1 MAIQIITDSVHWLCN
16 SPDGTLQDNQALIYL
31 ADKGLGMTHPGSG
44 TGLTPAKAF
53 EKRYSGQRSNMDKN
67 FHGTVFVYESDK
79 KHVDHDDEIRAII
92 HKKYLN
98 GDLNFDACH
107 VSLNPAPDGVNT
119 EALQNYDAELDFHTV
134 YNIIQEYFNTAVE
147 NDVEPWVPRDAGT
160 AYGQDLMVAELLD
173 KLKQNNKVAFNG
185 HTGLA
190 KTMIGSAVT
199 HEYYDTGAFIL
210 LTTPIS
216 DTLEDIEDNFCGW
229 FYTNTALG
237 DNARKRH
244 TSVYTV
250 KDLKDTSVLDM
261 RKEAD
266 AGNIVVLALT
276 VQDARYQDKDEDS
289 AENFTVRDKYKDLLT
304 VDIDLWIRDEKH
316 KEYGGS
322 VTSKVFNSVKPAKIL
337 DLSAS
342 INKIRNEY
350 AYDQI
355 VDRGLF
361 WALEHQDSRGTP
373 KIIIETLDGAVHES
387 LDPKDQDRYDAEQG
401 WLPSKMTELRDG
413 ILIAHRA
420 FDSLFETQYI
430 NDDDKEDNPI
440 SICNDT
446 DLPEVSKRVG
456 LHVLPEGVNGMSAR
470 DYITRLAIDLNNS
483 PKWNTGKA
491 VFVTPWNYTAWLD
504 GKSGI
509 YTPKQVVE
517 YLKTQYEFVIIL
529 THRMWTTGSNIPQI
543 GHVVLWDKM
552 VDPYNLEQLFP
563 GRAYRLYEG
572 KTHVKLYVMHPGQHV
587 TDTFCITARQTSG
600 VRKGVPHPT
609 QLLKNI
615 NFKKYNGISVET
627 IDAEAVYE
635 SFNKRIK
642 ERVNRNISAEE
653 IMAAISGTAFETTLE
668 DLDIDNKMLGAT
680 SDVDMTDDN
689 GAKKKESQKKANS
702 SKGTR
707 KINIAKSI
715 NAIMIE
721 VPAFALL
728 EKITDIKDALTHRQI
743 VSMFGKDKIDIVVDA
758 VENCT
763 QLRSLL
769 QDKLTEYHQALG
781 LLGFEEMHDYIF
793 TNTSL
798 KKKAGLVFID
808 TNSAK
813 SFAQKTISQQGINDT
828 YNGTIA
834 VVNALSGSVSFYL
847 QKLLPDAKIVCVERF
862 TYYND
867 HLRSSGFNVYNQ
879 EELEE
884 EYMVEI
890 KYWFLN
896 PPYQKDASGDNDDSN
911 KQGSFWYQ
919 FIDTALTTPASTD
932 DAKYFVVSP
941 KSMFGA
947 GGFGSSTFKVNKI
960 REHAEFK
967 HIFPDVSDHFPGIG
981 IAITGYV
988 IDKEKTDTIVTVEGY
1003 NETIEVDGKVPVP
1016 FEITPTAKKV
1026 LDNCFTIPSKID
1038 FRESIKQAEDNDVV
1052 LKVNGGRYKLW
1063 KKVFVGYN
1071 KDTKNNQQ
1079 GAILKEEELL
1089 GYQSAIKS
1097 ELWEYIFKIL
1107 GGEKGNS
1114 ITGFMKHMPVME
1126 DMTRSYT
1133 NQEWYSSFNITN
1145 EMQSEIKNFL
1155 RDYK

>member
-16 SPDGTLQDNQALIYL
+16 SADGTLQENQALIYI

-44 TGLTPAKAF
+44 TGLTPDKAF
-53 EKRYSGQRSNMDKN
+53 EKRYAGQRSNMAVN
-67 FHGTVFVYESDK
+67 FHGTVFVYESGYK
-79 KHVDHDDEIRAII
+79 NVDHDDEIRALI

-98 GDLNFDACH
+98 KEINFDACH
-107 VSLNPAPDGVNT
+107 TSLNPAPDGVNT
-119 EALQNYDAELDFHTV
+119 EALINFDIERDWNTVFSIIQNYFDTSVITDL
-134 YNIIQEYFNTAVE
+134 I
-147 NDVEPWVPRDAGT
+147 PWVPRDAGT
-160 AYGQDLMVAELLD
+160 AYGQDLMVKEIYE
-173 KLKQNNKVAFNG
+173 KLQTTDKVAFNG

-190 KTMIGSAVT
+190 KTMIASAVT
-199 HEYYDTGAFIL
+199 HQHFNEGAFIL

-216 DTLEDIEDNFCGW
+216 DTLEDIDENFAGW
-229 FYTNTALG
+229 FYPNSNLTDQGRSRYT
-237 DNARKRH
+237 K
-244 TSVYTV
+244 VYTAA
-250 KDLKDTSVLDM
+250 DLKNIDVYEM
-261 RKEAD
+261 RNEAD
-266 AGNIVVLALT
+266 RGAVIVLALT
-276 VQDARYQDKDEDS
+276 VQDARYQDVAQQGEL
-289 AENFTVRDKYKDLLT
+289 EVRDKYKSLLN
-304 VDIDLWIRDEKH
+304 VSIDLWIRDEKH
-316 KEYGGS
+316 KEYAGS
-322 VTSKVFNSVKPAKIL
+322 VTSKVFNSINPNKII

-350 AYDQI
+350 AYDSI

-361 WALEHQDSRGTP
+361 WALEHQAQRGTP
-373 KIIIETLDGAVHES
+373 KLIIETLEGAVHSS
-387 LDPKDQDRYDAEQG
+387 LDPKDQDKYDMEQG
-401 WLPSKMTELRDG
+401 WLPSKMTEMREG
-413 ILIAHRA
+413 ILVSTRA
-420 FDSLFETQYI
+420 FDSLFELQYI
-430 NDDDKEDNPI
+430 NDDDKEDNPL

-470 DYITRLAIDLNNS
+470 DYITRLATDLNDN
-483 PKWNTGKA
+483 PKWNMGKA
-491 VFVTPWNYTAWLD
+491 VFVTPWNYTAWVD
-504 GKSGI
+504 GKRGI
-509 YTPKQVVE
+509 YTTKQVVE
-517 YLKTQYEFVIIL
+517 DLKTTYEFVIIL

-587 TDTFCITARQTSG
+587 TDTFCITAAQTSS

-615 NFKKYNGISVET
+615 NFKKYIAGIGINT
-627 IDAEAVYE
+627 IDAEMVYE

-642 ERVNRNISAEE
+642 ERVNRSISSEE
-653 IMAAISGTAFETTLE
+653 IMAAISGTAFETSLE
-668 DLDIDNKMLGAT
+668 DLDLDNKLLDDSADIDLT
-680 SDVDMTDDN
+680 KDN
-689 GAKKKESQKKANS
+689 GAKKKEQNS
-702 SKGTR
+702 SSKSSNGTR
-707 KINIAKSI
+707 KVNIAKSI

-721 VPAFALL
+721 LPAFALL
-728 EKITDIKDALTHRQI
+728 EKITDIVDAISHREI
-743 VSMFGKDKIDIVVDA
+743 VKMFGKDKIDIVVSA

-763 QLRSLL
+763 PLRSLL

-781 LLGFEEMHDYIF
+781 LLGFEEVHDYIF
-793 TNTSL
+793 KNTSR
-798 KKKAGLVFID
+798 KKQSGLVFID
-808 TNSAK
+808 IKSAK
-813 SFAQKTISQQGINDT
+813 SFAEKTIAQQNIDLHYDGS
-828 YNGTIA
+828 IA
-834 VVNALSGSVSFYL
+834 VVNALSGSVPFYL
-847 QKLLPDAKIVCVERF
+847 QKLLPNAKIVCVERF

-867 HLRSSGFNVYNQ
+867 HLRSSGFNVYDQ
-879 EELEE
+879 KTLEE
-884 EYMVEI
+884 QYMADI

-896 PPYQKDASGDNDDSN
+896 PPYQKDAGGDNDDGN
-911 KQGSFWYQ
+911 KQGSFWYA
-919 FIDTALTTPASTD
+919 FIETALTTPASTD

-947 GGFGSSTFKVNKI
+947 GAFGSGSFKVNKI

-967 HIFPDVSDHFPGIG
+967 HIYPDVSNHFPGIG

-988 IDKEKTDTIVTVEGY
+988 IDKEKTDTTVTIEGFD
-1003 NETIEVDGKVPVP
+1003 ETIEVDGKVPVP

-1026 LDNCFTIPSKID
+1026 LDKCFTIPAKIP
-1038 FRESIKQAEDNDVV
+1038 FKESIKDASDDDVV

-1071 KDTKNNQQ
+1071 RDTKNNQQ
-1079 GAILKEEELL
+1079 GAILAANEIL

-1126 DMTRSYT
+1126 DMTRAYT
-1133 NQEWYSSFNITN
+1133 NEEWYSEFNIN
-1145 EMQSEIKNFL
+1145 EKMQKEIKQFL
-1155 RDYK
+1155 GDYK